1 MELLITFLYILFVLA
16 AIVLVV
22 VILLQEG
29 KGGGLTAALGTSG
42 QQTFG
47 VGASGINKFT
57 GWVGGIFLL
66 SALAIHYCNRM
77 EAQSGVIGEF
87 GTPQVQPVDP
97 NAGATPPADNG
108 GQQAPPANGGQQTQP
123 PANGGQQA
131 PPSTPPSDGSAPEQ
145 PK

>member
-1 MELLITFLYILFVLA
+1 MDLLIPFLYIVFVLS

-29 KGGGLTAALGTSG
+29 KGGGLTSALGTSG

-57 GWVGGIFLL
+57 GWTGAVFLV
-66 SALAIHYCNRM
+66 SALAIHYFNRKDS
-77 EAQSGVIGEF
+77 ERSAF
-87 GTPQVQPVDP
+87 TDAGTPAEVQPANP
-97 NAGATPPADNG
+97 NAPGGGAPAG
-108 GQQAPPANGGQQTQP
+108 IPTAPPAGGQTP
-123 PANGGQQA
+123 PPSA
-131 PPSTPPSDGSAPEQ
+131 PPSTPPSTP

>member
-1 MELLITFLYILFVLA
+1 MELLITFLYILFILS

-29 KGGGLTAALGTSG
+29 KGGGLTSALGTSG

-57 GWVGGIFLL
+57 GWTGAIFLL
-66 SALAIHYCNRM
+66 SALAIHYFNRIDS
-77 EAQSGVIGEF
+77 QRSLGGNF
-87 GTPQVQPVDP
+87 GMPTEELKTDP
-97 NAGATPPADNG
+97 NAPAGGGAPAGNPTPPPA
-108 GQQAPPANGGQQTQP
+108 GQTP
-123 PANGGQQA
+123 
-131 PPSTPPSDGSAPEQ
+131 PPSTPPTTP

>member
-1 MELLITFLYILFVLA
+1 MTLLIMLMYIVFILS

-57 GWVGGIFLL
+57 AWVGVTFLL
-66 SALAIHYCNRM
+66 SAMLIHYFNRL
-77 EAQSGVIGEF
+77 ESRAGTVGEF
-87 GTPQVQPVDP
+87 GMPQVVPSDTSAP
-97 NAGATPPADNG
+97 AGGEQAP
-108 GQQAPPANGGQQTQP
+108 APPAGGQTP
-123 PANGGQQA
+123 P
-131 PPSTPPSDGSAPEQ
+131 PPSEPP
-145 PK
+145 K

>member
-1 MELLITFLYILFVLA
+1 MDLLIVFLYIVFVIS

-29 KGGGLTAALGTSG
+29 KGGGLTSALGTSG

-57 GWVGGIFLL
+57 GWTGAIFLV
-66 SALAIHYCNRM
+66 SALAIHYFNRIDSQRS
-77 EAQSGVIGEF
+77 AAGSF
-87 GTPQVQPVDP
+87 GLPTETLQNDP
-97 NAGATPPADNG
+97 NAPAGGGAPAGTPTTPPAG
-108 GQQAPPANGGQQTQP
+108 SQTP
-123 PANGGQQA
+123 
-131 PPSTPPSDGSAPEQ
+131 PPSTPPTTP

>member
-1 MELLITFLYILFVLA
+1 MTLLIMLMYIVFILS

-57 GWVGGIFLL
+57 GWTGAIFLVSALLIHYFNRQESRGGI
-66 SALAIHYCNRM
+66 A
-77 EAQSGVIGEF
+77 GDF
-87 GTPQVQPVDP
+87 GQPQVQ
-97 NAGATPPADNG
+97 APADPAAPGTG
-108 GQQAPPANGGQQTQP
+108 GQTPAPPAGGQNP
-123 PANGGQQA
+123 PPNE
-131 PPSTPPSDGSAPEQ
+131 PP
-145 PK
+145 K

>member
-1 MELLITFLYILFVLA
+1 MTLISVALYIVFVLA

-29 KGGGLTAALGTSG
+29 KGGGLTDALGTSG

-57 GWVGGIFLL
+57 GWVGGIFLA
-66 SALAIHYCNRM
+66 SALGIHVANRI
-77 EAQSGVIGEF
+77 ESQSGVIEQF
-87 GTPQVQPVDP
+87 GQPIVVPPGDANTGTTPGG
-97 NAGATPPADNG
+97 GAATTPPTDG
-108 GQQAPPANGGQQTQP
+108 GQTPPSAPPE
-123 PANGGQQA
+123 A
-131 PPSTPPSDGSAPEQ
+131 PPSNPPPSEP